1 MLESK
6 GMMEQTTGATSARA
20 PKPSGWFRASRFIIA
35 IAVLALIAGVVVTRG
50 INSRIKAATL
60 IRQSTLDLA
69 VPAVSVVHPRPGAV
83 KDEVV
88 LPGNIQ
94 AFTDAPIYARA
105 SGYVKRWYSDLGAH
119 VKAGQV
125 LAEIEAPEMDQQVLQ
140 AKANLQ
146 QARSAL
152 DQALANYE
160 RGKADLELARVT
172 AQRWKDL
179 AAQGVVSRQDNDQSQ
194 AQYQIQTANLLAL
207 EKAIAASR
215 SNVTSLEAN
224 LAQLQEWQSYKIVKA
239 PFDGV
244 ITARNT
250 DVGAL
255 INAGNG
261 GQANELF
268 HLANVAKL
276 RVFVNV
282 PQVYSRSAIP
292 GITAELT
299 LTEFPG
305 RRFPGKLVRTAEA
318 IDSSTRTLL
327 TELDVDNTAG
337 HLRPGAYAEVHLKL
351 PAAAT
356 ALILPVNAL
365 LFRAEGLQV
374 GVVRDGGKVELVQVT
389 LGKDY
394 GTEVEVVSG
403 LSAADSVIANPPDSL
418 TSGTVVRVVSPEGR

>member
-1 MLESK
+1 
-6 GMMEQTTGATSARA
+6 MMEQTTDATPSRA
-20 PKPSGWFRASRFIIA
+20 PKPSRLLRASRFIIA
-35 IAVLALIAGVVVTRG
+35 IVVLAVIAGVVVTRG

-69 VPAVSVVHPRPGAV
+69 VPAVTVVHPRPGAV
-83 KDEVV
+83 RDEVV

-119 VKAGQV
+119 VQAGQV

-194 AQYQIQTANLLAL
+194 AQYQIQTANLQAL

-224 LAQLQEWQSYKIVKA
+224 LAQLQDWQAYKTVKA

-282 PQVYSRSAIP
+282 PQAYSRSAVP

-305 RRFPGKLVRTAEA
+305 QRFPGKLVRTAEA

-365 LFRAEGLQV
+365 LFRTEGLQV

-403 LSAADSVIANPPDSL
+403 ISATDSVIANPPDSL
-418 TSGTVVRVVSPEGR
+418 TSGTVVRVVSPEAR